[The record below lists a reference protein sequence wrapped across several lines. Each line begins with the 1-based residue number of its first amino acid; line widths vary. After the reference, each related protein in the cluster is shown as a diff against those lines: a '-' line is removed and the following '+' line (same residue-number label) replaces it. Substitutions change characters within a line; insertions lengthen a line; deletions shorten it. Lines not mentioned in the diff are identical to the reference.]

1 MSNNPNRASR
11 EAKADTRKRVE
22 LDSEAVH
29 LIRKY
34 HAHMEMSDEHFRD
47 WVQNHFGSYILRIG
61 RIAGYEGNV

>member
-1 MSNNPNRASR
+1 MSNNPNKASR
-11 EAKADTRKRVE
+11 EAKRSVRERSE
-22 LDSEAVH
+22 LDAEAIQ

-47 WVQNHFGSYILRIG
+47 WVQKYFGSYILRIG